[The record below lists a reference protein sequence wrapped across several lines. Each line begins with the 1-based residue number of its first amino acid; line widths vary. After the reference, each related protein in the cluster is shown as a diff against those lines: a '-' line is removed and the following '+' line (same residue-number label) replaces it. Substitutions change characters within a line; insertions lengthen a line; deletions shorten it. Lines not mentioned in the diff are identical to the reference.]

1 MLLCQSILSL
11 NVASF
16 TLLFFAEPIELGR
29 RVLFFGVAAL
39 EATLE
44 LDLI

>member
-1 MLLCQSILSL
+1 MLLPINLVTEL
-11 NVASF
+11 SF
-16 TLLFFAEPIELGR
+16 TFLFFAEPIELGR